1 MNFLILYLKG
11 IVMGL
16 CDLVPGISGG
26 TMALVMGIYE
36 QLILSIKTLFMSCCR
51 PKIAKKDFLFLAVL
65 FAGIST
71 AIILGSYPMGFIL
84 AAYPALALSF
94 FFGLILASSKVI
106 YDNIVCHTRVNMLF
120 GLVGISIGLLFSLIS
135 PMQLEASPPYV
146 FIGGLLAASAM
157 FLPGISGAFVLLVM
171 GLYESL
177 LASLRTFPDSAATV
191 FTFIAGAI
199 CGAFAISRLV
209 SFLFSKDRCR
219 TLYVLW
225 GLVIGTLAIPLRR
238 IALSPDW
245 GIETMPYA
253 IAFALAG
260 ALLVIAMARKSA
272 KKA

>member
-1 MNFLILYLKG
+1 
-11 IVMGL
+11 MGL

-26 TMALVMGIYE
+26 TMALAMGIYE
-36 QLILSIKTLFMSCCR
+36 RLILSIKSLFMSCGR
-51 PKIAKKDFLFLAVL
+51 SKIAGKDFLFLVVL
-65 FAGIST
+65 FAGISS
-71 AIILGSYPMGFIL
+71 AIILGSYPIGYIL
-84 AAYPALALSF
+84 AAYPVLALSF
-94 FFGLILASSKVI
+94 FFGLIIASSKVI
-106 YDNIVCHTRVNMLF
+106 YDNIICHTRANMLF
-120 GLVGISIGLLFSLIS
+120 GLAGILVGLSFSLLS
-135 PMQLEASPPYV
+135 PLQVEASLPYV
-146 FIGGLLAASAM
+146 FIGGLFAASAM

-177 LASLRTFPDSAATV
+177 LAALRTFPSSAATV
-191 FTFIAGAI
+191 FTFIMGAI

-238 IALSPDW
+238 IVSSPDW
-245 GIETMPYA
+245 GPETMPYA